1 MFQAKSTKNRRQLS
15 VVEIKILIA
24 ILLFLVFAIFILVHS
39 AIATAKSDKF
49 FAALTDYFKC
59 EALGHV
65 PGKCDRS
72 EFEQYYNPYMSALAY
87 ILIGLIPLGVLN
99 VVLKWSSVKEIAV
112 KSFCYLSRIS
122 SWIINDSSLSSD
134 NRV

>member
-1 MFQAKSTKNRRQLS
+1 MFQAKSTNNRRQLS

-39 AIATAKSDKF
+39 AIARAKSDKF

-65 PGKCDRS
+65 PGNCNRYDI
-72 EFEQYYNPYMSALAY
+72 EQYDNPYISAISY
-87 ILIGLIPLGVLN
+87 ILIGLIPLSVLN

-112 KSFCYLSRIS
+112 KSFRCLSSIS
-122 SWIINDSSLSSD
+122 SWIIND
-134 NRV
+134 

>member
-15 VVEIKILIA
+15 VVERKLLVA
-24 ILLFLVFAIFILVHS
+24 ILLFVVFSIFILVHS
-39 AIATAKSDKF
+39 AIFTAKSDKF

-65 PGKCDRS
+65 PGNCNRYDI
-72 EFEQYYNPYMSALAY
+72 EQYDNPYISAISY

-99 VVLKWSSVKEIAV
+99 FVLKWRSVKEIAV
-112 KSFCYLSRIS
+112 KSFRCVSRIS
-122 SWIINDSSLSSD
+122 AWIINDSNLSSD